1 MKCENCNH
9 AEMCRWINELEGRGC
24 DFYREK
30 VMKNNVLIFKAEIA
44 MTEKDI
50 DFFQKLIKEQAE
62 EGVILLPEWIEFVN
76 SSEEGS
82 E

>member
-1 MKCENCNH
+1 
-9 AEMCRWINELEGRGC
+9 
-24 DFYREK
+24 
-30 VMKNNVLIFKAEIA
+30 MKNNVLIFKAEIT